1 MDLANANDGHR
12 VATRLA
18 AETQPQPPSSVSHAV
33 SALAKH
39 TAYQLLIAN
48 VLLQVFDAVATYN
61 GIALG
66 LKEGN
71 PLLRAAFGFWGVG
84 PTLLVLKSFG
94 CTALAVV
101 PMAMRL
107 ELAQGALG
115 IVAGVYCSCSLIP
128 WLAMFLTLLVRCLH

>member
-1 MDLANANDGHR
+1 VDLANANNGHR
-12 VATRLA
+12 LGTRLA
-18 AETQPQPPSSVSHAV
+18 AETQSRPPSSVSHAV
-33 SALAKH
+33 YALAKQ

-48 VLLQVFDAVATYN
+48 LLLQIFDAVATYN

-66 LKEGN
+66 FKEGN

-94 CTALAVV
+94 CTTLALV

-115 IVAGVYCSCSLIP
+115 IVAGVYCGCSLIP
-128 WLAMFLTLLVRCLH
+128 WLAMFLTLLVRSLF